1 MTDGPRLRSPR
12 ARLGAGGVIV
22 LALGALAVVIGIGVW
37 RGAASPVE
45 PVSIATSA
53 APTASI
59 AAGQLYVHVQGAVR
73 EPGLYVLD
81 AGARVVDAVSAAGGF
96 ADDADESGVNLARPV
111 ADGEQLAVP
120 AEGEAPASGVPDAPG
135 DPAAP
140 GLVNLNS
147 ADAAALEELPRIGP
161 AIAGRI
167 IAWREENG
175 PFAAVEDLLAVS
187 GIGDA
192 MLESLRPLVTV

>member
-22 LALGALAVVIGIGVW
+22 LALGALAVVIGVGVW

-45 PVSIATSA
+45 PVAVET
-53 APTASI
+53 PTASI

-120 AEGEAPASGVPDAPG
+120 VEGEAPASGAPDAPG
-135 DPAAP
+135 APAGP
-140 GLVNLNS
+140 GLVNLNT

-161 AIAGRI
+161 AIAERI
-167 IAWREENG
+167 IAWRDENG
-175 PFAAVEDLLAVS
+175 PFTAVDDLLAVS

-192 MLESLRPLVTV
+192 MLDTLRPLVTV